1 MKKTILFILCALFT
15 ISAYSQPISVN
26 IEFTHP
32 RIFRMNEDI
41 YIDVKLSNKE
51 ETPYSSLMAQDKRYS
66 FDFELTSLQNKQQ
79 KHSAEY
85 SNFFNRVQPVFHSVV
100 RLDENEG
107 YTYRVLL
114 NDYFDMNIT
123 GQYILRC
130 IYYPEMKLGKTC
142 NEQII
147 KSNSITLNIRPTD
160 SDERIIQEQIAAE
173 HEKFLVMERKAP
185 DEVVDYMLRAR
196 INGEWE
202 KFFLYID
209 LDKMICSDI
218 TFGKRYK
225 KADSDK
231 QQEILKEYKEYLKKD
246 KINEISY
253 LPCKFEII
261 KTEYTAGSGKVDA
274 FVMFKEHD
282 YIDKKYYTYYL
293 KKQDDKWKITNYT
306 VSNTSGH

>member
-1 MKKTILFILCALFT
+1 
-15 ISAYSQPISVN
+15 
-26 IEFTHP
+26 
-32 RIFRMNEDI
+32 MNEDI

-51 ETPYSSLMAQDKRYS
+51 EAPYSSLMAQDKRYS

-79 KHSAEY
+79 KHSAKY

-123 GQYILRC
+123 GQYILKC
-130 IYYPEMKLGKTC
+130 IYYPEMKLGKTTDG
-142 NEQII
+142 QVI
-147 KSNSITLNIRPTD
+147 KSNSITLNIRPAG
-160 SDERIIQEQIAAE
+160 SDERVIQEQITVE
-173 HEKFLVMERKAP
+173 HEKFLTMEKKAP

-209 LDKMICSDI
+209 LEKMISSDI

-246 KINEISY
+246 KINQISY

>member
-1 MKKTILFILCALFT
+1 MKKTILFTLFALLT

-32 RIFRMNEDI
+32 KIFKMNEDI

-51 ETPYSSLMAQDKRYS
+51 ETPYSSLIAQDKRYS

-100 RLDENEG
+100 RLEENEG
-107 YTYRVLL
+107 YTYRILL

-123 GQYILRC
+123 GQYILKC
-130 IYYPEMKLGKTC
+130 VYYPEMKLSNSVNNTVV
-142 NEQII
+142 
-147 KSNSITLNIRPTD
+147 KSNSITLNILPTN
-160 SDERIIQEQIAAE
+160 SDEYFIQEQIAAE
-173 HEKFLVMERKAP
+173 QEKSLVMEKKAP
-185 DEVVDYMLRAR
+185 DEVVDYMLKAR

-209 LDKMICSDI
+209 LDKMISADI

-231 QQEILKEYKEYLKKD
+231 QQEILREYKEYLKKD

-253 LPCKFEII
+253 LPCQFEII

-282 YIDKKYYTYYL
+282 YIDKKYYTYFL

>member
-1 MKKTILFILCALFT
+1 MKKTILFTLFALLT
-15 ISAYSQPISVN
+15 ISVYSQPVSVN
-26 IEFTHP
+26 IEFTNP
-32 RIFRMNEDI
+32 KIFKANEDI

-51 ETPYSSLMAQDKRYS
+51 TTPYSSLMAQDKRYS
-66 FDFELTSLQNKQQ
+66 FDFELISLQNKQQ
-79 KHSAEY
+79 QHSADY

-100 RLDENEG
+100 RLEENEG

-123 GQYILRC
+123 GQYILKC
-130 IYYPEMKLGKTC
+130 IYYPEMKLSNSPDNTAV
-142 NEQII
+142 
-147 KSNSITLNIRPTD
+147 KSNSITLNIRPAD
-160 SDERIIQEQIAAE
+160 SDEQFIQEYIVAE
-173 HEKFLVMERKAP
+173 KEKSLIMEKKSP
-185 DEVVDYMLRAR
+185 DEVVDYMLNAR

-209 LDKMICSDI
+209 LDKMICADI

-225 KADSDK
+225 KADSDM

-282 YIDKKYYTYYL
+282 YVDKKYYTYFL

-306 VSNTSGH
+306 VSNTSGN

>member
-1 MKKTILFILCALFT
+1 
-15 ISAYSQPISVN
+15 
-26 IEFTHP
+26 
-32 RIFRMNEDI
+32 
-41 YIDVKLSNKE
+41 VKISNKE
-51 ETPYSSLMAQDKRYS
+51 TTPYSSLMAQDKRYP
-66 FDFELTSLQNKQQ
+66 FDFELISLQNKQQ
-79 KHSAEY
+79 QHSADY

-100 RLDENEG
+100 RLEENEG

-123 GQYILRC
+123 GQYILKC
-130 IYYPEMKLGKTC
+130 IYYPEMKLSNSPDNTAV
-142 NEQII
+142 
-147 KSNSITLNIRPTD
+147 KSNSITLNIRPAD
-160 SDERIIQEQIAAE
+160 SDEQFIQEYIVAE
-173 HEKFLVMERKAP
+173 KEKSLIMEKKSP
-185 DEVVDYMLRAR
+185 DEVVDYMLNAR

-209 LDKMICSDI
+209 LDKMICADI

-225 KADSDK
+225 KADSDM

-282 YIDKKYYTYYL
+282 YVDKKYYTYFL

-306 VSNTSGH
+306 VSNTSGN